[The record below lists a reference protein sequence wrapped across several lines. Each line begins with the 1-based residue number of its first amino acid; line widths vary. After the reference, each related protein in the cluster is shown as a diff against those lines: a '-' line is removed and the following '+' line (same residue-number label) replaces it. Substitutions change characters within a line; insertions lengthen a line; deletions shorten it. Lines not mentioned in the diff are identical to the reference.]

1 VGYLFALLAS
11 LLFGLNGST
20 TKVIIEAGISPAQLT
35 FVRVTV
41 IAVLAGIALL
51 VTNRA
56 AFRINRRQVLVM
68 AILGVAGVALIQWFY
83 AIAISLLPVGIALML
98 EYGGVLLVALAARFI
113 FKEKVK
119 ARIWVAIG
127 AVLVGMAIVAQVW
140 SSSLNGLGILA
151 GSLAAICLAVY
162 FLIGE
167 RQVQSTSALAVSF
180 WSMLFASAFWLIF
193 SGWWNIQPAILA
205 EQTALGGN
213 LSGMSLPLWLVL
225 LWNGVLGSFA
235 PYLLSYLALGRLKAT
250 AAGIVSSSEV
260 IFAFL
265 FAFLWLGEVLDLV
278 QTMGAAIVLLGIV
291 LAQTSRTNNVIDL
304 DLASPKL
311 AGPKLAGPKLAG
323 RNRR

>member
-1 VGYLFALLAS
+1 VGYVFALIAS

-20 TKVIIEAGISPAQLT
+20 TKVVIDAGISPAQLT
-35 FVRVTV
+35 LVRVFV
-41 IAVLAGIALL
+41 IAVLAGLALL
-51 VTNRA
+51 VSNRA
-56 AFRINRRQVLVM
+56 AFRIEGRQILVM
-68 AILGVAGVALIQWFY
+68 AVLGVAGVALIQWFY

-127 AVLVGMAIVAQVW
+127 AVLIGMAVVAQVW
-140 SSSLNGLGILA
+140 ASTLNGFGVLA
-151 GSLAAICLAVY
+151 GILAAICLAVY

-180 WSMLFASAFWLIF
+180 WSMLFASAFWLVF
-193 SGWWNIQPAILA
+193 SGWWNVDPGILV

-213 LSGMSLPLWLVL
+213 LSGWSFPFWVVL
-225 LWNGVLGSFA
+225 LWNGVFGSFA

-265 FAFLWLGEVLDLV
+265 FAFLWLGEVIDPV
-278 QTMGAAIVLLGIV
+278 QIVGAAVVLVGIV
-291 LAQTSRTNNVIDL
+291 MAQTSRAGKVIDL
-304 DLASPKL
+304 DLAGQDL
-311 AGPKLAGPKLAG
+311 AGPKVPL
-323 RNRR
+323 RD